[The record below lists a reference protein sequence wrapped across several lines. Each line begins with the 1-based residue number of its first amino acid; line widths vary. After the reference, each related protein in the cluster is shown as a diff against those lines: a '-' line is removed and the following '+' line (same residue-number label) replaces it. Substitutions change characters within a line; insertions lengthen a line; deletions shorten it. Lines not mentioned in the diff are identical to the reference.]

1 MTRDQAKEELKSRL
15 TEYVQ
20 SITKPSS
27 GENMYICP
35 LCGSGEG
42 KHKTGAF
49 SVYDNGRKWK
59 CFSCGNGGDLFELI
73 GQIEHIGDFK
83 NRMDR
88 AAEIFHI
95 TLDSNGEYK
104 KGRMTMTRAENKGAE
119 NAATN
124 KEEPTV
130 DYTEKFKQAQDWL
143 FNGEDK
149 RGLEYLHKRGISV
162 ETAKKYGL
170 GFVPGWRH
178 PKAPKAVP
186 LPPRIIVPF
195 GKEGYMARDIREN
208 LTGKG
213 AEHVKMNV
221 GKQHMLNTE
230 ALYNSDK
237 PVYIVEGQFDMLSI
251 IEVGGNAVALCTTGK
266 VREFLSLVGKKAP
279 VQPLIIALDNDKT
292 HGGEAGEKA
301 AAQLADGLTKL
312 GIPYVK
318 YNVSGKYKD
327 PNDALVADREG
338 FTAAVLRGN
347 DIENLHN
354 EIDMAEREEYM
365 QNSALSHLQEFLD
378 GIGKSVNTPN
388 IPTGF
393 ESLDKV
399 LDGGFYEGL
408 YVLGG
413 STSLG
418 KTTFA
423 MQICDNVAINGFDA
437 LVFSLEMSRTELM
450 AKSISRIS
458 YDTVIK
464 NGYESRLAKTIR
476 GITDGKRYASYCQEE
491 MNLINRSVEEYG
503 KYAEHIFITEGIGNI
518 NTDSI
523 RETVKRHINYTGR
536 KPVVFVDYLQIIAPC
551 KGYER
556 STDKQIID
564 KAVLELKR
572 ISRDFKIPVVV
583 ISSFGRASYKKEA
596 EMESFKESG
605 GIEYSCD
612 VLLGLQ
618 AEGAGEKG
626 FDYTAAK
633 DGDTRSIELKV
644 LKNRNG
650 RVNQTLKFSYYPA
663 FNLIR
668 EGDC

>member
-1 MTRDQAKEELKSRL
+1 MTRDQAREDLKSRL
-15 TEYVQ
+15 PEYVQ
-20 SITKPSS
+20 NITKPSND
-27 GENMYICP
+27 ENMYVCP
-35 LCGSGEG
+35 LCSSGEG

-95 TLDSNGEYK
+95 TLDSNDEYK
-104 KGRMTMTRAENKGAE
+104 KGRVTMTSTEIKRAE
-119 NAATN
+119 NAAAN
-124 KEEPTV
+124 EEEPTV
-130 DYTEKFKQAQDWL
+130 DYTEKFKQAQEQL
-143 FNGEDK
+143 FNREDK
-149 RGLEYLHKRGISV
+149 RGLEYLHKCGISV

-170 GFVPGWRH
+170 GFVPEWRH

-186 LPPRIIVPF
+186 FSPRIIVPV

-208 LTGKG
+208 LTGK
-213 AEHVKMNV
+213 ATKHVKMNV
-221 GKQHMLNTE
+221 GKQHILNTDV
-230 ALYNSDK
+230 LYNSDK

-251 IEVGGNAVALCTTGK
+251 IEAGGNAVALCTTGK

-292 HGGEAGEKA
+292 HGGNAGEKA

-312 GIPYVK
+312 GIPFVK
-318 YNVSGKYKD
+318 YNVSGKHKD
-327 PNDALVADREG
+327 PNEALVADREE

-347 DIENLHN
+347 DIDSLRDET
-354 EIDMAEREEYM
+354 ETAEKEEYM
-365 QNSALSHLQEFLD
+365 QNSALAHLQEFLD
-378 GIGKSVNTPN
+378 GIGESVNTPN

-393 ESLDKV
+393 ANLDEA

-418 KTTFA
+418 KTTLEL
-423 MQICDNVAINGFDA
+423 QICDNVAANGFDA
-437 LVFSLEMSRTELM
+437 LVFSLEMSRSELM

-464 NGYESRLAKTIR
+464 NGYDTRYAKTVR
-476 GITDGKRYASYCQEE
+476 GITDGKRYSSYCQEE
-491 MNLINRSVEEYG
+491 INLINNSVNEYG
-503 KYAEHIFITEGIGNI
+503 KYAGHIFVTEGIGNI
-518 NTDSI
+518 STDSI
-523 RETVKRHINYTGR
+523 RKIVKRHIHYTGK

-572 ISRDFKIPVVV
+572 LSRDFKIPVIV
-583 ISSFGRASYKKEA
+583 ISSFGRSSYNKEA

-618 AEGAGEKG
+618 AEGAGERG

-633 DGDTRSIELKV
+633 EGDTRNIELRV

-650 RVNQTLKFSYYPA
+650 RVNQILKFSYYPA

-668 EGDC
+668 ERD

>member
-1 MTRDQAKEELKSRL
+1 MTRDQAREELKSRL

-27 GENMYICP
+27 GEDMYNCP

-49 SVYDNGRKWK
+49 SVYDNGQKWK

-73 GQIEHIGDFK
+73 GQTEHIGDFK

-95 TLDSNGEYK
+95 TLDSNDEYK
-104 KGRMTMTRAENKGAE
+104 KGHMTMTRTDIKKTENM
-119 NAATN
+119 TTV

-170 GFVPGWRH
+170 GFVPEWRH
-178 PKAPKAVP
+178 PKAPKTVP
-186 LPPRIIVPF
+186 LSPRIIVPS
-195 GKEGYMARDIREN
+195 GKGEYMARDIREN
-208 LTGKG
+208 LTGKV
-213 AEHVKMNV
+213 AEHIKMNV
-221 GKQHMLNTE
+221 GKQHILNTDV
-230 ALYNSDK
+230 LYNSDK
-237 PVYIVEGQFDMLSI
+237 PIYIVEGQFDMLSI

-292 HGGEAGEKA
+292 HGGNAGEKA

-318 YNVSGKYKD
+318 YNVSGKHKD
-327 PNDALVADREG
+327 PNDALVANREE

-347 DIENLHN
+347 DIESLRN
-354 EIDMAEREEYM
+354 EAETEEKEEYM
-365 QNSALSHLQEFLD
+365 QNSALAHLQEFLN
-378 GIGKSVNTPN
+378 GIGESVNTPY

-393 ESLDKV
+393 ANLDEV

-413 STSLG
+413 STSIG
-418 KTTFA
+418 KTTFEL
-423 MQICDNVAINGFDA
+423 QICDNIAADGFDT
-437 LVFSLEMSRTELM
+437 LVFSLEMARSELM
-450 AKSISRIS
+450 AKSISRITF
-458 YDTVIK
+458 DTVIK
-464 NGYESRLAKTIR
+464 NGYDEHHSKTIR
-476 GITDGKRYASYCQEE
+476 GITDGRRYAAYCQAEID
-491 MNLINRSVEEYG
+491 LINNSIKKYGEYAG
-503 KYAEHIFITEGIGNI
+503 HIFVTEGIGNI
-518 NTDSI
+518 STDEI
-523 RETVKRHINYTGR
+523 REIVSKHIRYTGK

-551 KGYER
+551 KGYDR

-564 KAVLELKR
+564 KAILELKR
-572 ISRDFKIPVVV
+572 LSRDYKIPVVV
-583 ISSFGRASYKKEA
+583 VSSFSRANYKKEA
-596 EMESFKESG
+596 AMESFKESG
-605 GIEYSCD
+605 AIEYGCD

-618 AEGAGEKG
+618 LEGAGEKG
-626 FDYTAAK
+626 FDDTAAK
-633 DGDTRSIELKV
+633 DANPRSVELKV

-650 RVNQTLKFSYYPA
+650 RVNQTLYYSYYPA
-663 FNLIR
+663 FNFVKER
-668 EGDC
+668 K

>member
-1 MTRDQAKEELKSRL
+1 MTRDQAKEYLKSRL

-20 SITKPSS
+20 SITKPSC
-27 GENMYICP
+27 GENMYVCP

-49 SVYDNGRKWK
+49 SVYDNGQKWK

-73 GQIEHIGDFK
+73 GLTEHIGDFK

-95 TLDSNGEYK
+95 TLDSNDEYK
-104 KGRMTMTRAENKGAE
+104 KGLMTMARTDIKKTENVTTDKDE
-119 NAATN
+119 S
-124 KEEPTV
+124 TV

-149 RGLEYLHKRGISV
+149 QGLEYLHKRGISV

-178 PKAPKAVP
+178 PKAPKTVP
-186 LPPRIIVPF
+186 LSPRIIIPS

-208 LTGKG
+208 LTGEAAK
-213 AEHVKMNV
+213 HVKMNV

-279 VQPLIIALDNDKT
+279 IQPLIIALDNDKT
-292 HGGEAGEKA
+292 HGGNAGEKA
-301 AAQLADGLTKL
+301 AAQLTDGLAKL

-327 PNDALVADREG
+327 PNEALVADREE
-338 FTAAVLRGN
+338 FTATVLRGN
-347 DIENLHN
+347 DIDSLRDET
-354 EIDMAEREEYM
+354 ETAEKEEYM
-365 QNSALSHLQEFLD
+365 QNSALSHLQEFLY
-378 GIGKSVNTPN
+378 GIGESANTPN

-393 ESLDKV
+393 ANLDKV

-464 NGYESRLAKTIR
+464 NGYETRLAKTIR
-476 GITDGKRYASYCQEE
+476 GITDGKRYSSYCQEE
-491 MNLINRSVEEYG
+491 MDLINNSIKEYG
-503 KYAEHIFITEGIGNI
+503 KYAGHIFITEGIGNI
-518 NTDSI
+518 STDSI

-551 KGYER
+551 KDYDR

-572 ISRDFKIPVVV
+572 ISRDFKIPVIV

-618 AEGAGEKG
+618 SEGAGERG
-626 FDYTAAK
+626 FNYTAAK

-650 RVNQTLKFSYYPA
+650 KVNQTLKFSYYPA
-663 FNLIR
+663 FNLVR
-668 EGDC
+668 EGD

>member
-143 FNGEDK
+143 FNGEDR

-186 LPPRIIVPF
+186 LSPRIIVPS

-208 LTGKG
+208 LTGK
-213 AEHVKMNV
+213 ATEHVKMNV

-230 ALYNSDK
+230 VLYNSDK

-301 AAQLADGLTKL
+301 AEQLIDGLVKL

-327 PNDALVADREG
+327 PNEALVSDREG

-347 DIENLHN
+347 DIENLHS
-354 EIDMAEREEYM
+354 EIDTAEREEYM

-378 GIGKSVNTPN
+378 GIGESVNTPN

-423 MQICDNVAINGFDA
+423 MQICDNVAINGFDV
-437 LVFSLEMSRTELM
+437 LVFSLEMSRAELM

-458 YDTVIK
+458 HDTVTK
-464 NGYESRLAKTIR
+464 NGLDPRFSKTIR
-476 GITDGKRYASYCQEE
+476 EITDGKRYASYCQEE

-572 ISRDFKIPVVV
+572 ISRDFKIPVIV

-618 AEGAGEKG
+618 SEGAGERG

-633 DGDTRSIELKV
+633 DGDTRGIELKV

-650 RVNQTLKFSYYPA
+650 RVNQILKFSYYSA

-668 EGDC
+668 EGD